1 MRTDYRA
8 NRRNKV
14 RGVLHEMRRADRKR
28 RWEDTMKGWKLQDQ
42 LDLEKQARDL
52 VEKAEE
58 VIKNNPPFQ
67 KR

>member
-1 MRTDYRA
+1 MNRA
-8 NRRNKV
+8 KRRNQV

-52 VEKAEE
+52 VAKAEKIIQE
-58 VIKNNPPFQ
+58 KPPFQ
-67 KR
+67 GKK